1 MPHESGPDETLSPD
15 EAYAW
20 SVIERSLRR
29 DLPLQ
34 RIERR
39 ARLRADRSLLL
50 ASCGVVLGFV
60 VAALAAS
67 APAALVALG
76 MTTAGASLGIMIV
89 RALLAVVASGRTRS
103 AAPSRRRSLRSHR
116 RGLFER

>member
-39 ARLRADRSLLL
+39 ARLRADRTLLL
-50 ASCGVVLGFV
+50 ASCGVVFGFV
-60 VAALAAS
+60 VAALASA

-76 MTTAGASLGIMIV
+76 MTTAGASLGIMTV
-89 RALLAVVASGRTRS
+89 RALLAVVSAGRPRYG
-103 AAPSRRRSLRSHR
+103 APARRRTIGSRR